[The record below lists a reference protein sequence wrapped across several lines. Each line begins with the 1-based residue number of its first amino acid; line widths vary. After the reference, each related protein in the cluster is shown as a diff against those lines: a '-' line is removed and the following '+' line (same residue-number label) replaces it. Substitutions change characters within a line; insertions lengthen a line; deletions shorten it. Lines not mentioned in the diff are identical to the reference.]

1 MAVTVPRRTII
12 PKCGFVRL
20 KFITP
25 VLLACSATAAGAQGA
40 TVRPLP
46 AVGEQ
51 IRATPTSGDPIVGSL
66 TAVGGDTLLLTR
78 TGDTAVSVRVSEQ
91 RVEVLRRPR
100 ESTSGIGALAGL
112 VVGLF
117 ASQLAGGS
125 TLPGEG
131 VNAASHA
138 VVGGATGAVVGGLV
152 GFVVAPRRW
161 QRLTVV
167 ARRTLPPPAQV
178 AADSAASPPEPAAT
192 TDTSPAPPPA
202 PPAPAAPP
210 LR

>member
-1 MAVTVPRRTII
+1 M
-12 PKCGFVRL
+12 RL
-20 KFITP
+20 KFVITP
-25 VLLACSATAAGAQGA
+25 VLLACSASAAGAQGA

-51 IRATPTSGDPIVGSL
+51 IRATPASGDPVIGSL
-66 TAVGGDTLLLTR
+66 AALGGDTLLLTR
-78 TGDTAVSVRVSEQ
+78 PGDTAVSVRMSEQ

-125 TLPGEG
+125 SLPGEG

-138 VVGGATGAVVGGLV
+138 VVGGAAGAVVGGLI

-167 ARRTLPPPAQV
+167 ARRQLSPPAQV
-178 AADSAASPPEPAAT
+178 AAGSAASAREPAAT
-192 TDTSPAPPPA
+192 TDTPPAPPPA
-202 PPAPAAPP
+202 PPPAAPP